1 MGFHSL
7 TDKEGGWEGR
17 GNFAEKMK
25 GKIVRVK
32 LGKENLHDRI
42 KMLQLW
48 HPDYELQEVWDELA
62 ESESS
67 AYSESL
73 ANLNSSESSIG
84 ASNPDAGSVSVAFG
98 MVKAR
103 LTDWISDV
111 SGYPRGTVQFRVPEA
126 DRARVTAWMTGDFG
140 NVTNPASDTLLK
152 NVTAAVSG
160 LLKQYITAE
169 NGHNL
174 FTSPFKVGWALRKKD
189 INREMTQPLTLMQIN
204 PHSPIMPI
212 DSYLIGEE
220 DARTVTDIIN
230 NPCGL
235 QITVS
240 SIPADWGDVTHID
253 IVATPQASL
262 IPQDIQVT
270 GVTTVM
276 VGEKRHRAY
285 RYNRLDDTEV
295 LGTASIQNDLRIIA
309 SIPIEDIVIG
319 KPITVQLIPG
329 ALSNWKLLDK
339 FSTGGNGSGTGG
351 DDDDGKDDNKDNE
364 EDEWEPYI
372 DKETDPLDLG
382 DPEHRKWV
390 YMTALRGCFDR
401 KSLRIRLYASRHR
414 QRWRL
419 IADGRR
425 GWVSAATHQG
435 FRWFKVRIT
444 GSMNRGD
451 YVEAVSFLV
460 TRFR

>member
-98 MVKAR
+98 MVKAK
-103 LTDWISDV
+103 LEDWTSDV
-111 SGYPRGTVQFRVPEA
+111 SGYPRGMVSFKYPETDMERVM
-126 DRARVTAWMTGDFG
+126 AWMTGDFG
-140 NVTNPASDTLLK
+140 NVTAPASDALLR
-152 NVTAAVSG
+152 NVTSAVSG
-160 LLKQYITAE
+160 LLKQYFAAAS
-169 NGHNL
+169 GHNL
-174 FTSPFKVGWALRKKD
+174 FTSPFKVGWALRKRD
-189 INREMTQPLTLMQIN
+189 GTREMTQPLTLMQIN
-204 PHSPIMPI
+204 PNSPILPI
-212 DSYLIGEE
+212 ANYSVRREE
-220 DARTVTDIIN
+220 AQTLNDIIN
-230 NPCGL
+230 NPGSI
-235 QITVS
+235 QITPS
-240 SIPADWGDVTHID
+240 SVPADWGDIFHMD

-262 IPQDIQVT
+262 IPQDMMIT

-276 VGEKRHRAY
+276 VGDNRQRAY

-295 LGTASIQNDLRIIA
+295 CGAASIQNDLRVIA
-309 SIPIEDIVIG
+309 SIPVGEMTEG
-319 KPITVQLIPG
+319 KPMTVQLIPG

-339 FSTGGNGSGTGG
+339 FSTGGTGSGDGG
-351 DDDDGKDDNKDNE
+351 GEGKDDNKDDE

-372 DKETDPLDLG
+372 DRETDPLDLG
-382 DPEHRKWV
+382 DPERRKWV

-401 KSLRIRLYASRHR
+401 KALRIRVYASRHR
-414 QRWRL
+414 QGWKL

-425 GWVSAATHQG
+425 GWVSVATHQG
-435 FRWFKVRIT
+435 FRWFKVRVT

-451 YVEAVSFLV
+451 YVDAVSFLV
-460 TRFR
+460 TRYR